1 MPSTTFHVEIPGD
14 PVAKGRPRFARIGRK
29 AVRAFTP
36 AKTKAYEAKVGLL
49 AMSKR
54 TGTILQGPVSVSIVA
69 VFKRPQRLMRKKDL
83 DGLLWHQSKP
93 DLDNVVKAVLDG
105 LNGVIYV
112 DDKQVVKIAAT
123 SYYSEK
129 NNQPRT
135 IITVTEE
142 PETPNQTRQNDE
154 DMAPGPA
161 WACAPS
167 SSREMD

>member
-1 MPSTTFHVEIPGD
+1 MPSTTFQVQIPGD
-14 PVAKGRPRFARIGRK
+14 PVGKGRPRFARIGRS

-36 AKTKAYEAKVGLL
+36 AKTKAYETKIGLL

-54 TGTILQGPVSVSIVA
+54 TGTILQGPVSVDVVA
-69 VFKRPQRLMRKKDL
+69 IFKRPKRLMRKKDL
-83 DGLLWHQSKP
+83 DGLLWHQGKP
-93 DLDNVVKAVLDG
+93 DLDNVIKSVLDG
-105 LNGVIYV
+105 LNGVIYE
-112 DDKQVVKIAAT
+112 DDKQVVRIAAT

-129 NNQPRT
+129 GAQPRT

-161 WACAPS
+161 RSGIAG